1 MAEAAADEETTTEE
15 VLVVDLAAAEA
26 AAAVDLDVNAA
37 VHLVLVAAVLDQ
49 KKKVDLAD
57 AAKAVAADSDRIVL
71 HDVRML
77 PSQKDSALEHQDDQ
91 NHLATAHVRN
101 ALEKTNFGLL
111 IFY

>member
-15 VLVVDLAAAEA
+15 VLV
-26 AAAVDLDVNAA
+26 
-37 VHLVLVAAVLDQ
+37 
-49 KKKVDLAD
+49 VDLAD